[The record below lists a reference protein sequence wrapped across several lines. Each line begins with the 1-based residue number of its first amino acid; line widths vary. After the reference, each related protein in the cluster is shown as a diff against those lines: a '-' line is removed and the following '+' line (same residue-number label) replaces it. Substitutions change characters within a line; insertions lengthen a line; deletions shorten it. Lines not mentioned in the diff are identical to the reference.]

1 MKAATTAIGLLLAV
15 GSLGMVAVARW
26 QSALPSEG
34 HRTMPVPPIR
44 LPPDSLIN
52 DSLAIAEESIAS
64 NDPFRVANS
73 PPAVRY
79 DPTSEAARPND
90 AAPLILVRPSFALRA
105 IVGGPPWQA
114 VIDGIPGQPS
124 GTIVRAGMIFDK
136 LTVSAITRDS
146 VIIKGPDTTWA
157 LSFHGRP

>member
-1 MKAATTAIGLLLAV
+1 VKAATNAIGFLLVV

-26 QSALPSEG
+26 QSAFPNEAHRPISAPPVRLPS
-34 HRTMPVPPIR
+34 
-44 LPPDSLIN
+44 DSLIN
-52 DSLAIAEESIAS
+52 DSLAIAEESIVS
-64 NDPFRVANS
+64 KDPFRVANS
-73 PPAVRY
+73 PAGVRY
-79 DPTSEAARPND
+79 DPTTDAVRPND
-90 AAPLILVRPSFALRA
+90 AAPLILVRPSFVLRA

-124 GTIVRAGMIFDK
+124 GTIVRAGMTFDK
-136 LTVSAITRDS
+136 LTVSAITRDN